1 MARRRQL
8 ADTISNPFLTRSPEI
23 FSQIEIVH
31 NVFCTFHSHDDNDDD
46 DDDDDEGDNDIRA
59 ERVPAESLCCN

>member
-8 ADTISNPFLTRSPEI
+8 ADTISNPVLTRSPAI
-23 FSQIEIVH
+23 LSQVEIVH
-31 NVFCTFHSHDDNDDD
+31 NVFCTFHSHDD